1 MLHQLS
7 TYIAVALLAIGVFY
21 CLHIGA
27 GVINLYLRHIDRLPI
42 DREDVQKLTLRTRN
56 VFFFLAGAALVY
68 YLGLPISAT
77 ALLVLVILKQL
88 LQISGLIS
96 HLERLDLNPWN
107 ALDKDDSK

>member
-27 GVINLYLRHIDRLPI
+27 GVINLYLRRLDRLSIDRGDL
-42 DREDVQKLTLRTRN
+42 QKLAAHSRN
-56 VFFFLAGAALVY
+56 AFFFLAAAALVY

-77 ALLVLVILKQL
+77 ALLVLVVLKQL

-96 HLERLDLNPWN
+96 HLEKLDLNPWN
-107 ALDKDDSK
+107 ALDKDDSR